1 MKKQLLTLLL
11 VPFLIGCGQT
21 SKYPKYVLNSPWG
34 EEKATKMYD
43 TFHALIPHM
52 EADEHEFVYSK
63 DEYGDDMLCAYFY
76 YEADAV
82 AEAKVDE
89 YAELCYTKGYDV
101 ESTVDTYYDWEN
113 LTVIEYNV
121 VYADKVIKDSIGFE
135 MQFLSSRRNERPCL
149 GVFAYNYVYC
159 PTDAWPSAAV
169 DHLLGDR
176 AKLVPSLDE
185 DNRTYKF
192 LYDVDSETGS
202 VCLEIQVSNGSYTD
216 EETYFNA
223 VKAKGYVQGQRDE
236 LDDEYLVRVDNYE
249 DFNDQYFYMFMPVDD
264 IMVMYD
270 YSTYS
275 SLFIVDIWLIKSN
288 QAQ

>member
-1 MKKQLLTLLL
+1 MKKQLLTLIL

-135 MQFLSSRRNERPCL
+135 MQFLASRRNERPCL

-223 VKAKGYVQGQRDE
+223 VKAKGYVQGQRDD

-249 DFNDQYFYMFMPVDD
+249 DFNDQYFYMFMPEDD

>member
-135 MQFLSSRRNERPCL
+135 MQFLASRRNERPCL

-202 VCLEIQVSNGSYTD
+202 LCLEIQVSNGSYTD

-223 VKAKGYVQGQRDE
+223 VKAKGYIQGQRDD

-249 DFNDQYFYMFMPVDD
+249 DFNDQYFYMFMPADD

>member
-63 DEYGDDMLCAYFY
+63 DEYGDDMLCTYFY

>member
-11 VPFLIGCGQT
+11 VPFLIGCGET

-135 MQFLSSRRNERPCL
+135 MQFLASRRNERPCL

-223 VKAKGYVQGQRDE
+223 VKAKGYVQGQRDD

-249 DFNDQYFYMFMPVDD
+249 DFNDQYFYMFMPEDD

>member
-76 YEADAV
+76 YEADTV

-135 MQFLSSRRNERPCL
+135 MQFLASRRNERPCL

-159 PTDAWPSAAV
+159 PTDAWPSPAV

-185 DNRTYKF
+185 ENRTYKF

-249 DFNDQYFYMFMPVDD
+249 DFNDQYFYMFMPADD

-275 SLFIVDIWLIKSN
+275 SLFIIDIWLIKSN

>member
-135 MQFLSSRRNERPCL
+135 MQFLASRRNERPCL

-249 DFNDQYFYMFMPVDD
+249 DFNDQYFYMFMPEDD